1 MKNINKVLT
10 LVKLISKVSPGYIL
24 LNVINSLIRT
34 SILLLNIVL
43 PKFLIDELIL
53 NENIDKIIL
62 FGSLIVI
69 VNLLFAFVNKTF
81 ARLLDVRNEYVNR
94 KITEEMAR
102 KITEIEYSYLEDP
115 YYLDL
120 KERAVFAS
128 VNQSAISQII
138 YEITSITSGII
149 SLFGL
154 ITIILSLSWIL
165 VVVLLIGS
173 FIVIIISWLF
183 KNYQSG
189 FFKNIIPL
197 NRKYGYY
204 LGLSVQPQIQ
214 KDLRLYNM
222 EPLFTNSV
230 LKMNRSINNRFKKFY
245 FVNGLVSGFQFI
257 VNSIQSGIIYIY
269 ITLRTLS
276 TNYGTRIGIGDFTM
290 YVNTA
295 ITFTRTF
302 NKLYNDFFNFGVVL
316 DYLDPFLEFMQLKES
331 KKSFGGKK
339 LKNIETIEFKNVS
352 FKYPKTE
359 KYILDNISFKIE
371 KGEKISIV
379 GLNGAGKTTLIKLLC
394 RLYRIEEGEILING
408 INIFDYDYKNYIDN
422 ISAVFQDYRLFAF
435 TILENLIGD
444 ELIDNDKIDEIINE
458 VGLKEKIEELP
469 NGINTPLN
477 KAYDEDGIELS
488 GGQNQKLAIAR
499 ALYKNS
505 NLVILDEPT
514 SALDPIAEAEI
525 YKHFNDM
532 VLDKT
537 AIYISHRMSSS
548 VFCDKIVVI
557 DNGKVID
564 FDSHKALM
572 RKKNSLYYKLFSS
585 QAVNYKVEH

>member
-154 ITIILSLSWIL
+154 ITIILSLSWVL